1 MDGPPDLP
9 PEARAAALGG
19 SVRRF
24 TPMRGRAIGSLRVYT
39 ASDAVQAPPRRW
51 LLRGLIGEGDLAL
64 VYGAPKSGKSFL
76 ATRLLYGAALGVG
89 FGAIACPRP
98 LRALYVA
105 AEGEGGF
112 ANRVV
117 ALRERFGDAGDA
129 FQYVAQRISIGP
141 PSDHLAD
148 LIAAA
153 REMRADVIALD
164 TVARTFGEGDENATR
179 DMGAYVRALDR
190 LRAEAAAV
198 GAPWPAV
205 VVVHHSPKAGE
216 GARGSIALPAAAD
229 VIVKVERRDG
239 ANLATLEAAK
249 DAEAGATIGFR
260 LTPVELGRN
269 DDGEPRRTCIAEPV
283 ETAAPASASRP
294 ALSPQRRR
302 ALSYLH
308 DVIAREGAD
317 LPQGPGFPRNVRGA
331 PVAAWARECDARGLA
346 ASEDPESRERVFRR
360 LRRDLADA
368 GLIAERDG
376 WVWPV
381 RDALP

>member
-1 MDGPPDLP
+1 MDGIHDA
-9 PEARAAALGG
+9 PEARARALGG
-19 SVRRF
+19 TVRRF
-24 TPMRGRAIGSLRVYT
+24 APMRGRAVGSVRVYT

-64 VYGAPKSGKSFL
+64 VHGAPKSGKSFL

-112 ANRVV
+112 AGRIV

-129 FQYVAQRISIGP
+129 FQYVAQRITVGP

-148 LIAAA
+148 LIEAA
-153 REMRADVIALD
+153 RQMRADVIALD

-190 LRAEAAAV
+190 LREEAAAV

-205 VVVHHSPKAGE
+205 VVVHHAPKAGE

-239 ANLATLEAAK
+239 GNIAIVEAAK
-249 DAEAGATIGFR
+249 DAEAGATIRFR
-260 LTPVELGRN
+260 LRPGELGE
-269 DDGEPRRTCIAEPV
+269 DQDGEPRRTCVAEPD
-283 ETAAPASASRP
+283 EAADRAGTSRP
-294 ALSPQRRR
+294 PLSPQRRR
-302 ALSYLH
+302 ALQYLH
-308 DVIAREGAD
+308 DAIARGGED
-317 LPQGPGFPRNVRGA
+317 LPPLPGFPRGVRGCR
-331 PVAAWARECDARGLA
+331 VEAWRRECDARGLA
-346 ASEDPESRERVFRR
+346 ASDDPDTCERVFRR
-360 LRRDLADA
+360 LRRDLADLS
-368 GLIAERDG
+368 LIAERDG
-376 WVWPV
+376 
-381 RDALP
+381 